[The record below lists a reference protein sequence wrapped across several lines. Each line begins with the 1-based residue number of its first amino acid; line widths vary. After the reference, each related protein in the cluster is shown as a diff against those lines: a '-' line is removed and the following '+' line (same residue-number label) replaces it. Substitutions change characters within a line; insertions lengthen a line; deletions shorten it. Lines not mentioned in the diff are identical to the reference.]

1 MNDSDRLHNNLT
13 EPFQSFSGKEELLAR
28 IIEFFPYP
36 IQVYDTEGTSVL
48 VNKALLSEY
57 HVSDP
62 DLIVGKYNIFKDPY
76 IIALGQIPAIKRA
89 FRGETVFFHDI
100 KVPLEDIAERYGIRD
115 LDAKAIYQDI
125 TIFPVFDDEKRVK
138 YVVAFLINRRVY
150 KGKDEIEKAK
160 EYIENH
166 WLEKFDLNEAAKA
179 ACFSRAHF
187 TKLFKKHTGLTPYE
201 YYINYKINRL
211 KEKMADANLSVAQ
224 AFAACNMEYNGHSA
238 RIFREKTGV
247 SPSDYR
253 KALKDTAN
261 YKK

>member
-1 MNDSDRLHNNLT
+1 M
-13 EPFQSFSGKEELLAR
+13 
-28 IIEFFPYP
+28 
-36 IQVYDTEGTSVL
+36 
-48 VNKALLSEY
+48 
-57 HVSDP
+57 
-62 DLIVGKYNIFKDPY
+62 
-76 IIALGQIPAIKRA
+76 
-89 FRGETVFFHDI
+89 
-100 KVPLEDIAERYGIRD
+100 EDIAERYGIED
-115 LDAKAIYQDI
+115 LDAVAIYQDV
-125 TIFPVFDDEKRVK
+125 TIFPVLDDQKKVK

-187 TKLFKKHTGLTPYE
+187 TKLFKKHTGITPHE
-201 YYINYKINRL
+201 YYINYKINKL
-211 KEKMADANLSVAQ
+211 KEKLLDTNLSITQ
-224 AFAACNMEYNGHSA
+224 AFAVCNMEYNGHTA
-238 RIFREKTGV
+238 GLFREKTGV

>member
-1 MNDSDRLHNNLT
+1 MNKWLSKWPIDINSIKSSH
-13 EPFQSFSGKEELLAR
+13 LA
-28 IIEFFPYP
+28 
-36 IQVYDTEGTSVL
+36 
-48 VNKALLSEY
+48 
-57 HVSDP
+57 
-62 DLIVGKYNIFKDPY
+62 
-76 IIALGQIPAIKRA
+76 AIKRA
-89 FRGETVFFHDI
+89 FKGETIFFHGV
-100 KVPLEDIAERYGIRD
+100 KVPLEDIAERYGIED
-115 LDAKAIYQDI
+115 LDAVAIYQDV
-125 TIFPVFDDEKRVK
+125 TIFPVLDDQKKVK

-187 TKLFKKHTGLTPYE
+187 TKLFKKHTGITPHE
-201 YYINYKINRL
+201 YYINYKINKL
-211 KEKMADANLSVAQ
+211 KEKLLDTNLSITQ
-224 AFAACNMEYNGHSA
+224 AFAVCNMEYNGHTA
-238 RIFREKTGV
+238 GLFREKTGV

>member
-1 MNDSDRLHNNLT
+1 M
-13 EPFQSFSGKEELLAR
+13 
-28 IIEFFPYP
+28 
-36 IQVYDTEGTSVL
+36 
-48 VNKALLSEY
+48 
-57 HVSDP
+57 
-62 DLIVGKYNIFKDPY
+62 
-76 IIALGQIPAIKRA
+76 
-89 FRGETVFFHDI
+89 
-100 KVPLEDIAERYGIRD
+100 EDIAERYGIED
-115 LDAKAIYQDI
+115 LDAVAIYQDV
-125 TIFPVFDDEKRVK
+125 TIFPVLDDQKKVK

-187 TKLFKKHTGLTPYE
+187 TKLLKKHTGITPHE
-201 YYINYKINRL
+201 YYINYKINKL
-211 KEKMADANLSVAQ
+211 KEKLLDTNLSITQ
-224 AFAACNMEYNGHSA
+224 AFAVCNMEYNGHTA
-238 RIFREKTGV
+238 GLFREKTGV

>member
-1 MNDSDRLHNNLT
+1 M
-13 EPFQSFSGKEELLAR
+13 
-28 IIEFFPYP
+28 
-36 IQVYDTEGTSVL
+36 
-48 VNKALLSEY
+48 
-57 HVSDP
+57 
-62 DLIVGKYNIFKDPY
+62 
-76 IIALGQIPAIKRA
+76 
-89 FRGETVFFHDI
+89 
-100 KVPLEDIAERYGIRD
+100 EDIAERYGIED
-115 LDAKAIYQDI
+115 LDAVAIYQDV
-125 TIFPVFDDEKRVK
+125 TIFPVLDDQKKVK

-187 TKLFKKHTGLTPYE
+187 TKLFKKHTGITPHE
-201 YYINYKINRL
+201 YYINYKNNKL
-211 KEKMADANLSVAQ
+211 KEKLLDTNLSITQ
-224 AFAACNMEYNGHSA
+224 AFAVCNMEYNGHTA
-238 RIFREKTGV
+238 GLFREKTGV

>member
-1 MNDSDRLHNNLT
+1 
-13 EPFQSFSGKEELLAR
+13 
-28 IIEFFPYP
+28 
-36 IQVYDTEGTSVL
+36 
-48 VNKALLSEY
+48 
-57 HVSDP
+57 
-62 DLIVGKYNIFKDPY
+62 
-76 IIALGQIPAIKRA
+76 
-89 FRGETVFFHDI
+89 
-100 KVPLEDIAERYGIRD
+100 LEDIAERYGIED
-115 LDAKAIYQDI
+115 LDAVAIYQDV
-125 TIFPVFDDEKRVK
+125 TIFPVLDDQKKVK

-187 TKLFKKHTGLTPYE
+187 TKLFKKHTGITPHE
-201 YYINYKINRL
+201 YYINYKINKL
-211 KEKMADANLSVAQ
+211 KEKLLDTNLSITQ
-224 AFAACNMEYNGHSA
+224 AFAVCNMEYNGHTA
-238 RIFREKTGV
+238 GLFREKTGV